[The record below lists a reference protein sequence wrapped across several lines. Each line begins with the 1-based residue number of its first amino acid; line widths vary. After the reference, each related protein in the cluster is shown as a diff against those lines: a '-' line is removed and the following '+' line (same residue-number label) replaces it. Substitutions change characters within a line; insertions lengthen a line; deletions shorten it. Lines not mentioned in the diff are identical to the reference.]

1 MSTQNNTL
9 TDSNISK
16 ERKEECEAELTQ
28 TSKIPSFG
36 SDDDS
41 DSPLEPIIDEEQEAV
56 EESKQEPSEES
67 KEGPSEESKEEPKDP
82 DAKTEVNSIPQTMP
96 TPAQMTYKPNTLTI
110 LINTKIRNHRM
121 LYYKPYMT
129 VPGEVSRHVCF
140 DPLVLLNQSVV
151 NKIPENQPA
160 DELYTQFYR
169 RNEFNSLLKRTLA
182 QSMQPIYTFEEARKD
197 GVTDTNVK
205 VTLDTLFKEGNQFFI
220 GGQSYI
226 INSYDWIQGD
236 WEIDTRPNY
245 QQQVRFLPY
254 GVAYP
259 KNYVY
264 NFGRQAKRERDTIPP
279 EAIKGDALQSTSKLK
294 KAIESATSNIFV
306 QPGIKAS
313 NNVEVKKYTIPNIA
327 ELVELKETDPEKV
340 LNLDREEENE
350 AEPIPLPEEEITEE
364 GTKPELP
371 VSVEQGVE
379 KIDPTPTN
387 QPAVLEDPDK
397 KILEDDVPEKVE
409 IPQEVSSDDDESS
422 EFSDLSDVSELPEDS
437 TSQIL
442 KPPPAIVTPERPEPS
457 NESTEEVSKEETKKG
472 TLVEQASTL
481 PPDIAKLIMAFAEK
495 RKLPGEDLSQQFER
509 YLLQEASRD
518 FFSQEA
524 VLDIVSVE
532 KTKDDEFEVVSLTP
546 GEKGVKNQLEAW
558 DVEENDGKGDCLF
571 EAIAQIQGEGNTV
584 HSVRRALADY
594 FKGEGQGQFKLMK
607 ETVST
612 DLPNLVKR
620 QDSGETLSDYE
631 KETIMNYKFMLNEDN
646 TDFLSDEEII
656 EIIEIPV
663 FEKNR
668 DSEVEIN
675 EKFANRSPDKYFL
688 GEQNTLISL
697 EQVFNTKFVIIEKKS
712 KNTVEE
718 IQLNSRVEWNEDGE
732 TRFGTVSM
740 EDKDTSMMKVI
751 TDDYKEYEKPI
762 TELKIVKLYTIR
774 KNPSNLEPNKD
785 IKAAFL
791 LFRFDGSA
799 NSHYEAVFKRGITG
813 RQKEIKTY
821 KFALNLIPSYLVYMI
836 YLSVYGFNKVGRL
849 EKKAVQSTD
858 PDPVFEENKKAKDD
872 KDISNFLAKKL
883 RQINAIYKDRLEGTE
898 IAKPQYIDV
907 QFGGQVKPYVTTYLQ
922 NSMNVDTKNTYYIV
936 VDLDLYPGTA
946 LTSGQKYR
954 LSCAAN
960 YDRMRSAW
968 ADIFG
973 LQYEPGEL
981 DVSSVQSPMETVK
994 AEAESSAPPMA
1005 EAEVIPANK
1014 SGGGY
1019 THTKKKQHKPSF
1031 TRRIYTKSNNKKT
1044 RMKGKKRKNKTTR
1057 NK

>member
-1 MSTQNNTL
+1 MSTPNNTL
-9 TDSNISK
+9 TNSNISK
-16 ERKEECEAELTQ
+16 ERREECEAELTQ
-28 TSKIPSFG
+28 GDKIMSIGP
-36 SDDDS
+36 DDDF

-82 DAKTEVNSIPQTMP
+82 DAKTDVNSIPPTMP

-169 RNEFNSLLKRTLA
+169 RNEFNSLLKRTLT

-220 GGQSYI
+220 GGQSYV

-327 ELVELKETDPEKV
+327 ELVELKETEPEKV
-340 LNLDREEENE
+340 LNLDGEEENE

-371 VSVEQGVE
+371 DSVEQGVE

-387 QPAVLEDPDK
+387 QPAIVEDPDK

-409 IPQEVSSDDDESS
+409 IPQEVSSDDEKSSVDEEGS
-422 EFSDLSDVSELPEDS
+422 EVSDISELPPSD
-437 TSQIL
+437 L
-442 KPPPAIVTPERPEPS
+442 PPMVKPGPAIVTPEKVPR
-457 NESTEEVSKEETKKG
+457 ETRMSKG

-518 FFSQEA
+518 FFSPEA

-532 KTKDDEFEVVSLTP
+532 KITDDEFKVVSLTP
-546 GEKGVKNQLEAW
+546 GEKGVKNQLGAW

-594 FKGEGQGQFKLMK
+594 FKGEGQAQFKLMK

-668 DSEVEIN
+668 DPEVEIN

-688 GEQNTLISL
+688 GEH
-697 EQVFNTKFVIIEKKS
+697 E
-712 KNTVEE
+712 
-718 IQLNSRVEWNEDGE
+718 
-732 TRFGTVSM
+732 
-740 EDKDTSMMKVI
+740 
-751 TDDYKEYEKPI
+751 
-762 TELKIVKLYTIR
+762 
-774 KNPSNLEPNKD
+774 
-785 IKAAFL
+785 
-791 LFRFDGSA
+791 
-799 NSHYEAVFKRGITG
+799 VFKGIH
-813 RQKEIKTY
+813 
-821 KFALNLIPSYLVYMI
+821 
-836 YLSVYGFNKVGRL
+836 
-849 EKKAVQSTD
+849 
-858 PDPVFEENKKAKDD
+858 
-872 KDISNFLAKKL
+872 
-883 RQINAIYKDRLEGTE
+883 
-898 IAKPQYIDV
+898 
-907 QFGGQVKPYVTTYLQ
+907 
-922 NSMNVDTKNTYYIV
+922 
-936 VDLDLYPGTA
+936 
-946 LTSGQKYR
+946 KY
-954 LSCAAN
+954 
-960 YDRMRSAW
+960 
-968 ADIFG
+968 
-973 LQYEPGEL
+973 
-981 DVSSVQSPMETVK
+981 
-994 AEAESSAPPMA
+994 
-1005 EAEVIPANK
+1005 
-1014 SGGGY
+1014 
-1019 THTKKKQHKPSF
+1019 KKQL
-1031 TRRIYTKSNNKKT
+1031 I
-1044 RMKGKKRKNKTTR
+1044 
-1057 NK
+1057 

>member
-1 MSTQNNTL
+1 MSTPNNTL

-28 TSKIPSFG
+28 GHKIMSIG

-82 DAKTEVNSIPQTMP
+82 DAKTEVNSIPPTMP

-220 GGQSYI
+220 GGQSYV

-259 KNYVY
+259 KNYVN
-264 NFGRQAKRERDTIPP
+264 NFGRQARRERDTIPP

-313 NNVEVKKYTIPNIA
+313 NNVEVKKYAIPNIA
-327 ELVELKETDPEKV
+327 ELVELKETEPEKV
-340 LNLDREEENE
+340 LNLDGQEENE
-350 AEPIPLPEEEITEE
+350 AEPIPLPDEEITEE

-387 QPAVLEDPDK
+387 QPAIVEDPDK
-397 KILEDDVPEKVE
+397 KVVEDDVPEKVE
-409 IPQEVSSDDDESS
+409 IPEEVSSDDDNSS
-422 EFSDLSDVSELPEDS
+422 ELSDVSELPEDS
-437 TSQIL
+437 TDEIL
-442 KPPPAIVTPERPEPS
+442 KPPPAIVTPDKPEPS
-457 NESTEEVSKEETKKG
+457 NESTDEAPEEETKKG
-472 TLVEQASTL
+472 TLVEQATAL
-481 PPDIAKLIMAFAEK
+481 PLDIAKLIMAFAEK
-495 RKLPGEDLSQQFER
+495 RKLPGEVLSQQFER

-532 KTKDDEFEVVSLTP
+532 KTKDDDFEVVSLTP

-558 DVEENDGKGDCLF
+558 DVAENDGKGDCLF

-584 HSVRRALADY
+584 HSVRRALANY
-594 FKGEGQGQFKLMK
+594 FKGEGQEQFERMK
-607 ETVST
+607 ATVDR
-612 DLPNLVKR
+612 DLPELVKR
-620 QDSGETLSDYE
+620 QDSGETLSFNE
-631 KETIMNYKFMLNEDN
+631 KETIMNFKFMLNEDN
-646 TDFLSDEEII
+646 KDFLTDEEII
-656 EIIEIPV
+656 EVIEIPV
-663 FEKNR
+663 FTKNR
-668 DSEVEIN
+668 DSEMEIN

-688 GEQNTLISL
+688 GEQNALISL
-697 EQVFNTKFVIIEKKS
+697 EQVFNTKFVIIQKKS
-712 KNTVEE
+712 KDTVEE
-718 IQLNSRVEWNEDGE
+718 ITLNSRVEWNEEGE

-740 EDKDTSMMKVI
+740 VDQYPMMKVI
-751 TDDYKEYEKPI
+751 TDDYKEYEKPV
-762 TELKIVKLYTIR
+762 TDLKIVKLYTIK
-774 KNPSNLEPNKD
+774 KNLSNLQPNQN
-785 IKAAFL
+785 IEVAFL

-813 RQKEIKTY
+813 RQRENKTY
-821 KFALNLIPSYLVYMI
+821 KFTLNKIPSYLVYMI
-836 YLSVYGFNKVGRL
+836 YLSVFGFNKDGRL
-849 EKKAVQSTD
+849 EKLAVQAND
-858 PDPVFEENKKAKDD
+858 PDPVFEENKKSKNDS
-872 KDISNFLAKKL
+872 DISNFLAKKL

-968 ADIFG
+968 SDIFG

-981 DVSSVQSPMETVK
+981 DVSSVQSPMETAK

-1005 EAEVIPANK
+1005 EAEVLPANK

-1019 THTKKKQHKPSF
+1019 THTKKKQHNPGF
-1031 TRRIYTKSNNKKT
+1031 TRRIYMKSNNKKT
-1044 RMKGKKRKNKTTR
+1044 RMKGKKRKNKTRR